1 MGSIWGWANAGN
13 SRAGPSPPSATL
25 LAVLCPHPLPVL
37 FQLRL
42 SPPSHHSP
50 PLFLPRAFPAPFR
63 NHRSTSLA
71 LAVAAARAHPFAR
84 LFSTSCPVS
93 KPHLILHARIVDNI
107 GGGLHSAADPGAG
120 NINPLRF
127 VPHSNR
133 IGFSR
138 ESSLFFFL
146 SRLFRTCFEE
156 CGLYRLL
163 CIAGI
168 MYVCMYVCIWF
179 LFISEII
186 FTIARV
192 LFGKLINWLDY
203 IGSSAVLL

>member
-1 MGSIWGWANAGN
+1 MRGVKLGWDQYEVERTREI
-13 SRAGPSPPSATL
+13 RAQVLLHPPPLSSPSSAHT
-25 LAVLCPHPLPVL
+25 LCPSFSSSDSRLPPTTRRPSFFLALFPLL
-37 FQLRL
+37 FATTVPRL
-42 SPPSHHSP
+42 SP
-50 PLFLPRAFPAPFR
+50 
-63 NHRSTSLA
+63 

-168 MYVCMYVCIWF
+168 MYVCMYVCSYVFGFF
-179 LFISEII
+179 LFQRLYLQL
-186 FTIARV
+186 RV
-192 LFGKLINWLDY
+192 YCLEN
-203 IGSSAVLL
+203 